1 MAQKVGKGVVVLA
14 EDDPAACKLAELAVS
29 ELDSVSEF
37 NIVQDGV
44 ELMDYLRREGPHLGA
59 RRPHLVLLDL
69 NMPRKNGF
77 EALSEIRDDEAL
89 KDLPI
94 VILTTSD
101 SRKDIL
107 RCYRM
112 GANSFVTKPTG
123 FNALQEMFRA
133 LEHYWFE
140 TVTVPTA

>member
-1 MAQKVGKGVVVLA
+1 MARSIARGVIVLA
-14 EDDPAACKLAELAVS
+14 EDDPATCKLAEMAVRDMGS
-29 ELDSVSEF
+29 LLEF
-37 NIVQDGV
+37 NVVQDGR
-44 ELMDYLRREGPHLGA
+44 ELMEYLRREGEHGA
-59 RRPHLVLLDL
+59 AKRPHLILLDL
-69 NMPRKNGF
+69 NMPRMNGF
-77 EALSEIRDDEAL
+77 EVLSEIRDDETL

-101 SRKDIL
+101 SRRDIM

-123 FNALQEMFRA
+123 FAALRDLFHS

-140 TVTVPTA
+140 TVTVPTG